1 MNEDKITIRV
11 NLVDRFYPLNIYKN
25 EEEKIRQAAK
35 KINDTVMQY
44 KKIYADKDE
53 QDFLAMAALHFVAKA
68 IENEKKYDMTPV
80 IENLK
85 DITQEL
91 GEYISGESKNVL

>member
-1 MNEDKITIRV
+1 MSITDEKITIRI
-11 NLVDRFYPLNIYKN
+11 NLVDRFYPLKIDGN
-25 EEEKIRQAAK
+25 EEERVRMAAK

-44 KKIYADKDE
+44 KKLYADKDE
-53 QDFLAMAALHFVAKA
+53 QDFLAMAALHFVTKA
-68 IENEKKYDMTPV
+68 LENEKKYDISPV

-91 GEYISGESKNVL
+91 GEYILRE

>member
-1 MNEDKITIRV
+1 MNNIDDKITIRV
-11 NLVDRFYPLNIYKN
+11 NLVDRFYPLKIDKN
-25 EEEKIRQAAK
+25 EEEKVRSAAK

-44 KKIYADKDE
+44 KKLYDNKDE
-53 QDFLAMAALHFVAKA
+53 QDFLAMAALHFVTKA
-68 IENEKKYDMTPV
+68 LENEKKYDITPV

-91 GEYISGESKNVL
+91 GEYILRE